1 VRELLRRLPKP
12 ARERLR
18 AARKGYRKARFRTRE
33 RLRPVPVEQEAIE
46 DSLRRLGIGPGDDVW
61 MQTQMSAFGT
71 IVGGPETVIEALR
84 EVVGPG
90 ALVAMPAFPVSGLS
104 IEYLRE
110 NPVFDYHRTP
120 SRMGAITER
129 FRKLPGSHR
138 SLHPTHSIAAQ
149 GPGAEDLVA
158 GHERTETPFGAET
171 PFLRLI
177 ERNARQVFFGTST
190 RPMTMFH
197 AFECT
202 RRPAFPYDVF
212 LPDRFPVTCID
223 ADGHRIEAS
232 TLVHRPRLSIGRI
245 DANPPLAAEVRRR
258 LRAAGMVCV
267 PLGRSDVLAIPLQE
281 MIAAFE
287 PMLADGVTIYDP
299 AMLEAEARR

>member
-1 VRELLRRLPKP
+1 MRSLLRRLPKP

-18 AARKGYRKARFRTRE
+18 AARKGYRSARFRTRE
-33 RLRPVPVEQEAIE
+33 RLRPVNVEQGAIE
-46 DSLRRLGIGPGDDVW
+46 EALRALGIGPGQDVW
-61 MQTQMSAFGT
+61 MQTQMSSFGT
-71 IVGGPETVIEALR
+71 VVGGPEAVIRAVRAVIGPEAL
-84 EVVGPG
+84 
-90 ALVAMPAFPVSGLS
+90 LAMPAFPVGGLS

-110 NPVFDYHRTP
+110 HPIFDYHATP

-129 FRKLPGSHR
+129 FRGLPDARR

-149 GPGAEDLVA
+149 GPGAEELVA
-158 GHERTETPFGAET
+158 GHERAETPFGEGT
-171 PFLRLI
+171 PFVRLI
-177 ERNARQVFFGTST
+177 ERDARQVFFGTST
-190 RPMTMFH
+190 RPMTMYH

-202 RRPAFPYDVF
+202 RKPAFPYDVF
-212 LPDRFPVTCID
+212 LPERFPVTCID
-223 ADGHRIEAS
+223 SEGREIAAS

-258 LRAAGMVCV
+258 LSVAGMGCA
-267 PLGRSDVLAIPLQE
+267 PLGRSDVLSIPLKQLT
-281 MIAAFE
+281 AAFE

>member
-1 VRELLRRLPKP
+1 MRALLRRLPRP

-18 AARKGYRKARFRTRE
+18 AARKGYRSARFRTRE
-33 RLRPVPVEQEAIE
+33 RLRPVRVDQGAIE
-46 DSLRRLGIGPGDDVW
+46 EALRGLGIGAGDDVW

-71 IVGGPETVIEALR
+71 VVGGPETVIRALR
-84 EVVGPG
+84 AVVGPE
-90 ALVAMPAFPVSGLS
+90 ALVAMPAFPVGGLS
-104 IEYLRE
+104 IEYLRQ
-110 NPVFDYHRTP
+110 NPVFDYHRAP

-129 FRKLPGSHR
+129 FRKLPEARR

-149 GPGAEDLVA
+149 GPGAGNLLA
-158 GHERTETPFGAET
+158 GHERAETPFGEGT
-171 PFLRLI
+171 PFVRLI

-190 RPMTMFH
+190 RPMTMYH

-202 RRPAFPYDVF
+202 RRPPFPYDVF
-212 LPDRFPVTCID
+212 LPDRFPVTCVD
-223 ADGHRIEAS
+223 ADGREIATS

-258 LRAAGMVCV
+258 LTAVGMNCV
-267 PLGRSDVLAIPLQE
+267 ALGRSDVLSIPLQE

-299 AMLEAEARR
+299 AMLEAEAKR

>member
-1 VRELLRRLPKP
+1 MRALLRRLPRP

-18 AARKGYRKARFRTRE
+18 AARKGYRSARFRTRE
-33 RLRPVPVEQEAIE
+33 RLRPVRVDQTAIE
-46 DSLRRLGIGPGDDVW
+46 EALRGLGIGAGDDVW

-71 IVGGPETVIEALR
+71 IVGGPEAVVGALR

-90 ALVAMPAFPVSGLS
+90 ALVAMPAFPVAGLS

-120 SRMGAITER
+120 SQMGAITER
-129 FRKLPGSHR
+129 FRRLPGSHR
-138 SLHPTHSIAAQ
+138 SLHPTHSIAAL
-149 GPGAEDLVA
+149 GPGAEELLA
-158 GHERTETPFGAET
+158 GHERAETPFGEGT

-202 RRPAFPYDVF
+202 RRPPFPYDVF
-212 LPDRFPVTCID
+212 LPGRFPVTCID
-223 ADGHRIEAS
+223 ASGRRIETS

-258 LRAAGMVCV
+258 LRAARMACV

-299 AMLEAEARR
+299 AMLEAEAGR

>member
-1 VRELLRRLPKP
+1 MRGLLRRLPKP

-18 AARKGYRKARFRTRE
+18 AARKSYRSARFRTRE
-33 RLRPVPVEQEAIE
+33 RLRPVRIEQGAIE
-46 DSLRRLGIGPGDDVW
+46 EALRALGIGPGQDVW
-61 MQTQMSAFGT
+61 VQTQMSSFGT
-71 IVGGPETVIEALR
+71 VLGGPQTVIRALR
-84 EVVGPG
+84 AVVGPE
-90 ALVAMPAFPVSGLS
+90 ALVAMPAFPVAGLS

-120 SRMGAITER
+120 SRMGTITEC
-129 FRKLPGSHR
+129 FRRLPEARR

-149 GPGAEDLVA
+149 GPGAAQLVA
-158 GHERTETPFGAET
+158 GHERAETPFGAGT

-202 RRPAFPYDVF
+202 REPPFPYDVF
-212 LPDRFPVTCID
+212 LPERFVVTCID
-223 ADGHRIEAS
+223 ADGREIAAS

-245 DANPPLAAEVRRR
+245 DANPLLAAEVRRR
-258 LRAAGMVCV
+258 LTAAGMDHVA
-267 PLGRSDVLAIPLQE
+267 LGRSDLLSIPLQE

-299 AMLEAEARR
+299 TMLEGEARR

>member
-1 VRELLRRLPKP
+1 MRGLLRRLPKP
-12 ARERLR
+12 ARQRLR
-18 AARKGYRKARFRTRE
+18 SARKSYRNARFRTRE
-33 RLRPVPVEQEAIE
+33 RLRPVRVEQGAIE
-46 DSLRRLGIGPGDDVW
+46 EALRDLGLGPGTDVW
-61 MQTQMSAFGT
+61 MQTQMSSFGT
-71 IVGGPETVIEALR
+71 VVGGPETVIRALR
-84 EVVGPG
+84 TVVGPD
-90 ALVAMPAFPVSGLS
+90 ALVAMPAFPVAGLS

-129 FRKLPGSHR
+129 FRKLPEARR

-149 GPGAEDLVA
+149 GPGAETLLA
-158 GHERTETPFGAET
+158 GHERAETPFGAGT

-177 ERNARQVFFGTST
+177 ERNTRQVFFGTST

-202 RRPAFPYDVF
+202 RRPPFPYDVF
-212 LPDRFPVTCID
+212 LPERHPATCID
-223 ADGHRIEAS
+223 ADGRATEVS

-258 LRAAGMVCV
+258 LTAAGMRCV
-267 PLGRSDVLAIPLQE
+267 ELGRSDVLSMPLQE
-281 MIAAFE
+281 MVAAFE

>member
-1 VRELLRRLPKP
+1 MREILRRLPKP

-33 RLRPVPVEQEAIE
+33 RLRPVRVEQGAVV
-46 DSLRRLGIGPGDDVW
+46 DALRRLGIGPGDDVW

-71 IVGGPETVIEALR
+71 VVGGPETVIRALR
-84 EVVGPG
+84 EVVGPE
-90 ALVAMPAFPVSGLS
+90 ALLAMPAFPVAGLS

-110 NPVFDYHRTP
+110 HPVFDYHRTP
-120 SRMGAITER
+120 SQMGAISER
-129 FRKLPGSHR
+129 FRRHPQTRR

-158 GHERTETPFGAET
+158 GHERAETPFGEGT

-202 RRPAFPYDVF
+202 RRPPFPYDVF
-212 LPDRFPVTCID
+212 LPERIPVTCID
-223 ADGHRIEAS
+223 AEGRRIETS

-258 LRAAGMVCV
+258 LTAAGMACV
-267 PLGRSDVLAIPLQE
+267 GLGRSDVLAIPLQE
-281 MIAAFE
+281 LIAAFE
-287 PMLADGVTIYDP
+287 PMLADGITIYDP
-299 AMLEAEARR
+299 AMLEAEASR